1 MLHFGIDFKNNSRV
15 AESETANGLVTI
27 YIVKLASVEIGGIK
41 INNVEVAIHEG
52 EFPSQVL
59 LGMSFLKQIKMERE
73 GSILSLYS
81 N

>member
-1 MLHFGIDFKNNSRV
+1 MQWPIQAWQIYAFYPLGIDFKNNSRV

-59 LGMSFLKQIKMERE
+59 LGMSFLKT
-73 GSILSLYS
+73 